1 MVDREK
7 VIKGLECCFRSIGKA
22 CPMECPYRVECL
34 MQDDEYNMYSV
45 MHDALKLLK
54 EQQKQRFFVDSDGK
68 ITPLP
73 IQPHWISVNDDLPKE
88 HDSIFANHTHL
99 SKHMWAKES
108 DNVIVYV
115 RFPDGTGRSTEGRLQ
130 DGKWWTRVSP
140 MLEPVVTHWMPLPEP
155 PKEVKQDG

>member
-1 MVDREK
+1 MRLID
-7 VIKGLECCFRSIGKA
+7 A
-22 CPMECPYRVECL
+22 
-34 MQDDEYNMYSV
+34 
-45 MHDALKLLK
+45 DALVTKYGDYYVEEGPEDGFIGTLK
-54 EQQKQRFFVDSDGK
+54 CLVDM
-68 ITPLP
+68 
-73 IQPHWISVNDDLPKE
+73 QPTIGDWISVKDDLPKE

-99 SKHMWAKES
+99 SKHMWVKES

-140 MLEPVVTHWMPLPEP
+140 MLEPVVTHWMPFPEP

>member
-1 MVDREK
+1 MRLID
-7 VIKGLECCFRSIGKA
+7 A
-22 CPMECPYRVECL
+22 
-34 MQDDEYNMYSV
+34 
-45 MHDALKLLK
+45 DALVARCGDYYVEEGPEDGFIGTLK
-54 EQQKQRFFVDSDGK
+54 CLVDM
-68 ITPLP
+68 
-73 IQPHWISVNDDLPKE
+73 QPTIGDWISVKDDLPKE
-88 HDSIFANHTHL
+88 HDSIFANHPHL
-99 SKHMWAKES
+99 SKHMWVKES

>member
-1 MVDREK
+1 MKIDR
-7 VIKGLECCFRSIGKA
+7 VLE
-22 CPMECPYRVECL
+22 
-34 MQDDEYNMYSV
+34 
-45 MHDALKLLK
+45 LLK
-54 EQQKQRFFVDSDGK
+54 IERECVTRQSPCNEKSKLCDRNCGECDIAQNDLEIIEMYDFVIGMVEILGRRS
-68 ITPLP
+68 
-73 IQPHWISVNDDLPKE
+73 QWISVNDDLPKE
-88 HDSIFANHTHL
+88 HDSIFANHAYL

-155 PKEVKQDG
+155 PEVEQDG

>member
-1 MVDREK
+1 MKIDR
-7 VIKGLECCFRSIGKA
+7 VLE
-22 CPMECPYRVECL
+22 
-34 MQDDEYNMYSV
+34 
-45 MHDALKLLK
+45 LLK
-54 EQQKQRFFVDSDGK
+54 IERECVTRQSPCNEKSKLCDRNCGECDIAQNDLELIEMYDFVISM
-68 ITPLP
+68 IETL
-73 IQPHWISVNDDLPKE
+73 IARSQWISVKDDLPKE

-155 PKEVKQDG
+155 PKELS

>member
-1 MVDREK
+1 MRLID
-7 VIKGLECCFRSIGKA
+7 A
-22 CPMECPYRVECL
+22 
-34 MQDDEYNMYSV
+34 
-45 MHDALKLLK
+45 DALWRNM
-54 EQQKQRFFVDSDGK
+54 ETADWYNNADRDEVAE
-68 ITPLP
+68 PLVLRSST
-73 IQPHWISVNDDLPKE
+73 IGGWISVKDDLPKE

-155 PKEVKQDG
+155 PEVE

>member
-1 MVDREK
+1 MKIDR
-7 VIKGLECCFRSIGKA
+7 VLE
-22 CPMECPYRVECL
+22 
-34 MQDDEYNMYSV
+34 
-45 MHDALKLLK
+45 LLK
-54 EQQKQRFFVDSDGK
+54 IERECVTRQSPCNEKSKLCDRNCGECDISQNDLELIEMYDFVISMIETLIGRS
-68 ITPLP
+68 
-73 IQPHWISVNDDLPKE
+73 QWISVKDDLPKE

-140 MLEPVVTHWMPLPEP
+140 MLEPVVTHWMPFPEP
-155 PKEVKQDG
+155 PKELS

>member
-1 MVDREK
+1 MADLEK
-7 VIKGLECCFRSIGKA
+7 VF
-22 CPMECPYRVECL
+22 
-34 MQDDEYNMYSV
+34 
-45 MHDALKLLK
+45 DALRNCVTEPKCKDCPWEDCEKIGCKRTKVPVTLLLDALNLMK
-54 EQQKQRFFVDSDGK
+54 EQPK
-68 ITPLP
+68 
-73 IQPHWISVNDDLPKE
+73 WISVKNDLPKE

>member
-1 MVDREK
+1 MK
-7 VIKGLECCFRSIGKA
+7 I
-22 CPMECPYRVECL
+22 YRVLE
-34 MQDDEYNMYSV
+34 
-45 MHDALKLLK
+45 LLK
-54 EQQKQRFFVDSDGK
+54 IERECVTRQSPCNEKSKLCDRNCGECDIAQNDLEIIEMYDFVISMIETLIGRS
-68 ITPLP
+68 
-73 IQPHWISVNDDLPKE
+73 QWISVNDDLPKE

-155 PKEVKQDG
+155 PEGVN

>member
-1 MVDREK
+1 MKIDR
-7 VIKGLECCFRSIGKA
+7 VLE
-22 CPMECPYRVECL
+22 
-34 MQDDEYNMYSV
+34 
-45 MHDALKLLK
+45 LLK
-54 EQQKQRFFVDSDGK
+54 IERECVTRQSPCNEKSKLCDRNCGECDIAQNDLELIEMYDFVISMIETLSGRS
-68 ITPLP
+68 
-73 IQPHWISVNDDLPKE
+73 QWISVNDDLPKE

-140 MLEPVVTHWMPLPEP
+140 MLEPVVTHWMQMPEP
-155 PKEVKQDG
+155 PKELR

>member
-1 MVDREK
+1 MKIARV
-7 VIKGLECCFRSIGKA
+7 LE
-22 CPMECPYRVECL
+22 
-34 MQDDEYNMYSV
+34 
-45 MHDALKLLK
+45 LLK
-54 EQQKQRFFVDSDGK
+54 IERECVTRQSPCNEKSKLCDRNCGECNIAQNDLELIEMYDFVISMIETLSGRS
-68 ITPLP
+68 
-73 IQPHWISVNDDLPKE
+73 QWISVKDDLPKE

-140 MLEPVVTHWMPLPEP
+140 MLEHVVTHWMPLPEP
-155 PKEVKQDG
+155 PEVKQDD